1 MFVIFLSLLLFI
13 TTVITEGCEVPTN
26 FTCAS
31 GAHIIVVRG
40 SLEPQG
46 PGIIG
51 TVAQQIMT
59 RIPDSDVMSLLYPA
73 IYEPYK
79 PSQTAGVGALALAI
93 WQYAAFCP
101 DTKMVLLGFSQGAHV
116 IADVVCGTSSVG
128 FPVTEPQ
135 PPSISNKIAAIVL
148 MGDPSTTRG
157 QSFHIGSSNGN
168 GIFPRSRPEGCQC
181 VADKM
186 VSFCDAEDPFC
197 EAGGHDLRT
206 HMGYVTTYGHYAADF
221 AVSMFHGA

>member
-1 MFVIFLSLLLFI
+1 MLTILLSLLLLI
-13 TTVITEGCEVPTN
+13 TSVIAEGCDVPIN

-31 GAHIIVVRG
+31 GAHVIVVRG
-40 SLEPQG
+40 SLELQG

-59 RIPDSDVMSLLYPA
+59 RIPDSDMTSLRYPA

-79 PSQTAGVGALALAI
+79 PSQIEGVGALVLVI
-93 WQYAAFCP
+93 WQYVAFCP
-101 DTKMVLLGFSQGAHV
+101 DTKMILLGFSQGAHV

-135 PPSISNKIAAIVL
+135 PLSISSKIAAIVL

-157 QSFHIGSSNGN
+157 QSFHIGSSNGD
-168 GIFPRSRPEGCQC
+168 GIFPRSRPEGCDC
-181 VADKM
+181 VAGKM
-186 VSFCDAEDPFC
+186 VSFCDAGDPFC